1 MRDIQENFLN
11 TSYLNI
17 NMNIQDI
24 KKRIRTIP
32 HFPKKG
38 IMFRDITPLLQDP
51 FTRRYVLLT
60 IEEHFKDKRIDAVV
74 AAESRGFIFGS
85 ILAHEMY
92 CSFVPLRKPG
102 KLPYKTIKQEFQT
115 EYSIDAF
122 EMHEDGIKKGQ
133 NVLIADDLLATGG
146 TAEAACKLVERLG
159 GNVVGVAFII
169 DLSYLGGREKLKK
182 YDVFSVIDYK
192 SEEEDVEPEL
202 LQ

>member
-1 MRDIQENFLN
+1 MDLK
-11 TSYLNI
+11 
-17 NMNIQDI
+17 DI

-51 FTRRYVLLT
+51 FTRKYVLLT
-60 IEEHFKDKRIDAVV
+60 ILNHFKGKKIDVVV
-74 AAESRGFIFGS
+74 AAESRGFIFGA
-85 ILAHEMY
+85 ILADELY

-133 NVLIADDLLATGG
+133 NVLVVDDLLATGG
-146 TAEAACKLVERLG
+146 TAEAACKLVEKLG
-159 GNVVGVAFII
+159 GNVAGVAFVI
-169 DLSYLGGREKLKK
+169 DLSYLGGGNKLKK
-182 YDVFSVIDYK
+182 YDVFSVIEYK
-192 SEEEDVEPEL
+192 SEEEDVDPKL
-202 LQ
+202 LE

>member
-1 MRDIQENFLN
+1 
-11 TSYLNI
+11 
-17 NMNIQDI
+17 MNIQDI